1 MQTSQIVAAA
11 LQYSK
16 RLSRF
21 ICWIWAVYR
30 FGILAVA
37 VIEPDSAAALATTL
51 AYLDWIMM
59 ANEATYLINSLGEK
73 YIYSDKYILRWL
85 DKGGFNT
92 ILSRIN
98 LAASK
103 ANNIFDGSLD
113 SSIEEQTTEEE
124 INNG

>member
-37 VIEPDSAAALATTL
+37 AIEPDSAAALATTL

-59 ANEATYLINSLGEK
+59 VNEATYLINSLGEK

-98 LAASK
+98 LAANK
-103 ANNIFDGSLD
+103 ANNIFNDSLD
-113 SSIEEQTTEEE
+113 SSVEEQQTEEE